1 MDEHKRWKIKFSL
14 LMVVLIIIIYGSN
27 YLVLG
32 DAEHIISYIWTHL
45 GFIPV
50 DILVVAFL
58 LDEIIER
65 KEKEAMLE
73 KLDMLMSTFF
83 SEVGNEL
90 ISQLSAV
97 NKYNVN
103 TENLKSIKNWDQKDF
118 ENKLAEL
125 KGTSTDF
132 RADVSP
138 EEREEFLENLREL
151 LVNKREFIINLI
163 NNPNLLEKEEFTSL
177 INAILHLDEELE
189 HRKDLALVNE
199 TDFGH
204 LNGDMQ
210 RVYGKLVYEWVY
222 YLKYLH
228 KNYPYMIALI
238 IRTNPF
244 DENAD
249 VYVKEW
255 TTWRF
260 NMSSEIENN
269 ENIKSCIILCGGQS
283 RRMGR
288 DKGSMII
295 QNEPMIKH
303 ILSTLNH
310 QINEAIIVLNDKDRI
325 DKYGKFIN
333 PQDYSYTI
341 TFLEDEIKNK
351 GPMPGIMTGLSKIK
365 SDYALVLPCDSPYV
379 SKNYIQTIFSEIE
392 ENYQA
397 IVPYHDENNKLKTSE
412 PLHSIYNKNVIP
424 KIEKL
429 VSEDVLHIKGLIE
442 KIDAKFVLIDN
453 KKIEKKEFRNLNRPE
468 DI

>member
-118 ENKLAEL
+118 ANKLAEL

-189 HRKDLALVNE
+189 HRKDLALVND

-210 RVYGKLVYEWVY
+210 RVYNKLVYEWVY

-244 DENAD
+244 DKDAD
-249 VYVKEW
+249 VYVKE
-255 TTWRF
+255 
-260 NMSSEIENN
+260 
-269 ENIKSCIILCGGQS
+269 
-283 RRMGR
+283 
-288 DKGSMII
+288 
-295 QNEPMIKH
+295 
-303 ILSTLNH
+303 
-310 QINEAIIVLNDKDRI
+310 
-325 DKYGKFIN
+325 
-333 PQDYSYTI
+333 
-341 TFLEDEIKNK
+341 
-351 GPMPGIMTGLSKIK
+351 
-365 SDYALVLPCDSPYV
+365 
-379 SKNYIQTIFSEIE
+379 
-392 ENYQA
+392 
-397 IVPYHDENNKLKTSE
+397 
-412 PLHSIYNKNVIP
+412 
-424 KIEKL
+424 
-429 VSEDVLHIKGLIE
+429 
-442 KIDAKFVLIDN
+442 
-453 KKIEKKEFRNLNRPE
+453 
-468 DI
+468 